1 MVIVNG
7 VVCENNKIVM
17 DDGYL
22 FGRGVFETLL
32 LKDKPLF
39 LREHLSRLHQGMHQ
53 LGIKNEV
60 EKLELLRILKNYGIK
75 NCVLKIIVTEKNII
89 LTTRKNPYDS
99 FEDREG
105 FKLTLSK
112 LKRNPHSHITY
123 LKTLSYMDNL
133 LEREAAGKQGFH
145 EVLFLNTR
153 DELAEGSA
161 TNLFFI
167 KDQKIHTPSVEC
179 GLLDGIIRQ
188 WVIQNYEVAEGRYT
202 IQELLES
209 EGAFVTNSL
218 MGIMPVAFVNEYGMR
233 RSAFVHRICQEYE
246 SYIKNEVDNV

>member
-1 MVIVNG
+1 MMIVNG
-7 VVCENNKIVM
+7 LVSEDNKIFM
-17 DDGYL
+17 DEGYL
-22 FGRGVFETLL
+22 FGRGVFETIL
-32 LKDKPLF
+32 LKDAPLF
-39 LREHLSRLHQGMHQ
+39 LNEHLKRLNQGIHQ

-60 EKLELLRILKNYGIK
+60 EKLELLRILKLHGIK
-75 NCVLKIIVTEKNII
+75 NCVLKIMVTEKNII
-89 LTTRKNPYDS
+89 LTTRINPYES
-99 FEDREG
+99 FDTTDG

-133 LEREAAGKQGFH
+133 LEREAAGKLGYQ

-167 KDQKIHTPSVEC
+167 KNQRIYTPAVEC

-188 WVIQNYEVAEGRYT
+188 WVMQNYEVTEGKYT
-202 IQELLES
+202 LQELLES

-218 MGIMPVAFVNEYGMR
+218 MGIMPVTFVDGNGMR
-233 RSAFVHRICQEYE
+233 KSASVLNIRHAYE
-246 SYIKNEVDNV
+246 GYIKNAVDNV

>member
-7 VVCENNKIVM
+7 LISKIGKIDIDEGAM
-17 DDGYL
+17 
-22 FGRGVFETLL
+22 FGRGVFETIL
-32 LKDKPLF
+32 LKETPLF
-39 LREHLSRLHQGMHQ
+39 LEEHLKRLNQGMAT
-53 LGIKNEV
+53 LGIKNQV
-60 EKLELLRILKNYGIK
+60 EKRELLKLLNQYDIK
-75 NCVLKIIVTEKNII
+75 NCVLKIVVTEKNII
-89 LTTRKNPYDS
+89 LTTRKNPY
-99 FEDREG
+99 ETLVETEG
-105 FKLTLSK
+105 FKLMLSK

-123 LKTLSYMDNL
+123 LKTLNYLDNL

-167 KDQKIHTPSVEC
+167 KNQKLHTPCVDC
-179 GLLDGIIRQ
+179 GLLDGVIRQ
-188 WVIQNYEVAEGRYT
+188 WVIKNYEVTEGRYSLC
-202 IQELLES
+202 ELLES

-218 MGIMPVAFVNEYGMR
+218 MGIMPVAFVDGFDMR
-233 RSAFVHRICQEYE
+233 KSAFVQRIHQEYE

>member
-7 VVCENNKIVM
+7 VVSENNKIVM
-17 DDGYL
+17 DEGYL

-39 LREHLSRLHQGMHQ
+39 LNEHLSRLHQGIDQ

-60 EKLELLRILKNYGIK
+60 EKPELLRILKNHGIK

-89 LTTRKNPYDS
+89 LTTRKNPYDAL
-99 FEDREG
+99 EEMEG

-133 LEREAAGKQGFH
+133 LEREIAGKQGFH

-188 WVIQNYEVAEGRYT
+188 WVIQNYEVTEGKYSL
-202 IQELLES
+202 QELLEC

-218 MGIMPVAFVNEYGMR
+218 MGIMPIAFVNENGLR
-233 RSAFVHRICQEYE
+233 RSAFLHQIRQDYE
-246 SYIKNEVDNV
+246 IYIKNEVDNV